1 MQTESLYAVFIT
13 LATVLGSAG
22 AWRFYEKRAQYKKE
36 EEDFIK
42 DDCAKRIDRLEE
54 LLERSSNEKDDL
66 REKILQLTKDL
77 AELSVKVQYLEK
89 ENLRLLELNNQA
101 FINQNLDKS
110 K

>member
-42 DDCAKRIDRLEE
+42 DDCAKRIGPTAHQRRD
-54 LLERSSNEKDDL
+54 
-66 REKILQLTKDL
+66 
-77 AELSVKVQYLEK
+77 QYHP
-89 ENLRLLELNNQA
+89 
-101 FINQNLDKS
+101 
-110 K
+110 